1 MQLGR
6 VSWRGEGRRR
16 DTQMDM
22 AAVEVVEKAVVDETE
37 GVGESA
43 FCSEVVGEV
52 EGGRVDEGEGDE
64 GCVDV
69 DEDMGG
75 CEEGCTAS
83 AGERVGWSERV
94 EEETKKGRFSC

>member
-6 VSWRGEGRRR
+6 VSRGGEGRRG

-43 FCSEVVGEV
+43 FCSELVGEV
-52 EGGRVDEGEGDE
+52 EGG
-64 GCVDV
+64 
-69 DEDMGG
+69 
-75 CEEGCTAS
+75 
-83 AGERVGWSERV
+83 
-94 EEETKKGRFSC
+94 

>member
-22 AAVEVVEKAVVDETE
+22 AAVEVIEKAVVDETE

-43 FCSEVVGEV
+43 LRSELVGEI
-52 EGGRVDEGEGDE
+52 EGGRVYEGEGDE

-69 DEDMGG
+69 DEDMGC

-83 AGERVGWSERV
+83 AGEGVGWSERV
-94 EEETKKGRFSC
+94 EEETKKGCFS